1 MKPWHKGL
9 AKLAASLL
17 IGASSMSIAQ
27 TLDKK
32 EFNVVGTWS
41 FLTNWQA
48 LEQPLWTKE
57 LPAASNGAIKGNIK
71 SITEVNLKGTE
82 LLRLLKQGV
91 FDVAAAL
98 PIYIEDGG
106 AVIEAVD
113 IAGVAKDFKMSRD
126 IVNAWMPEM
135 QTIMRQRHNAMI
147 LGRFPCP
154 EQVFWCRGDIRSVA
168 DLKGK
173 KVRVQGTSQGDFV
186 TGVGGSAVTIPFGEV
201 VPALEKGVVDCGITG
216 TMAGHKAKWP
226 EVTNTMFRLPV
237 GYTIGIWVVNLNTWN
252 KLSKDTQAFLQKQ
265 MQSHEN
271 KAWQMIEAET
281 EEGVNCAT
289 GQGACS
295 PGNPG
300 KVKLVKPSA
309 SDLAAREKVL
319 NEVVLARWAKR
330 CGDACSA
337 KWNDLVGKKYN
348 LSAVAK

>member
-1 MKPWHKGL
+1 M
-9 AKLAASLL
+9 
-17 IGASSMSIAQ
+17 
-27 TLDKK
+27 
-32 EFNVVGTWS
+32 
-41 FLTNWQA
+41 
-48 LEQPLWTKE
+48 
-57 LPAASNGAIKGNIK
+57 
-71 SITEVNLKGTE
+71 
-82 LLRLLKQGV
+82 
-91 FDVAAAL
+91 
-98 PIYIEDGG
+98 
-106 AVIEAVD
+106 IEAVD

-147 LGRFPCP
+147 LGSFRFLSRCSGA
-154 EQVFWCRGDIRSVA
+154 EATSEVSQISRE
-168 DLKGK
+168 

-309 SDLAAREKVL
+309 SDLAARERFSTKWFLLAGPNVVAMLVL
-319 NEVVLARWAKR
+319 QSGTIWLEKNII
-330 CGDACSA
+330 
-337 KWNDLVGKKYN
+337 
-348 LSAVAK
+348 